1 MKSQEKQNMLND
13 VLPQIE
19 KGSWAGTSILPDDL
33 KDILLRGYETKDL
46 DYKAPIMWDE
56 NNKKA
61 CCEVVKDILG
71 MANTLGGYIV
81 IGVSESPT
89 GFVWNGVTDEQALS
103 FDTSRINRFL
113 QNYVDP
119 PINTTLRKK
128 DHDGKTFVIIGV
140 PRFSDTPHICQKDY
154 PGVLTTPTL
163 YVRTDNNETAPI
175 RSSADFRS
183 ILEQATRNRGDKL
196 LASVRAIL
204 TTGEVTPSPNDEEQ
218 FQAQLWESV
227 GRFDMTLNPY
237 KGKNYSGYREAAF
250 YPTRFEAN
258 RFSLEE
264 VRAAAKRASVD
275 FRGWPFLFVS
285 RQLDETYTIQDGL
298 ESLVECPDFNG
309 NDRVDFWQ
317 LHQSGFFYQRV
328 LMWEE
333 SYQRKQGQPPAM
345 DVGAMAMYAAEAIHC
360 LTKLYEGLVDDTDQV
375 RFCLRVLGTNGRQLK
390 TFDPGK
396 GSLSRAYISKVP
408 EIRFDRVLPLV
419 EWRAA
424 IVENAVAICKEM
436 FLRFNWEQP
445 NLGAT
450 REIIQKM
457 FARRL

>member
-1 MKSQEKQNMLND
+1 MTDFVREAEDEPKEAN
-13 VLPQIE
+13 V
-19 KGSWAGTSILPDDL
+19 GSDEL

-46 DYKAPIMWDE
+46 DYKAAAVWDE

-61 CCEVVKDILG
+61 CCELVKDILG
-71 MANTLGGYIV
+71 VANTRGGYIV

-89 GFVWNGVTDEQALS
+89 GFVWDGVTEKQALS
-103 FDTSRINRFL
+103 FDTSRLNRFL
-113 QNYVDP
+113 QNYADP
-119 PINTTLRKK
+119 PINATLRKK
-128 DHDGKTFVIIGV
+128 NNDGKTFIIIGV
-140 PRFSDTPHICQKDY
+140 PRFSDTPHICQKEY
-154 PGVLTTPTL
+154 PGVLTAPTL
-163 YVRTDNNETAPI
+163 YVRTDNNETAPM

-183 ILEQATRNRGDKL
+183 MVEQAVRNRTDKL
-196 LASVRAIL
+196 LESFRGIL

-227 GRFDMTLNPY
+227 GRFDMTVNPY
-237 KGKNYSGYREAAF
+237 KEKNYSGYRETAF
-250 YPTRFEAN
+250 YTTRFEAN

-298 ESLVECPDFNG
+298 ESLVAHPDFNG
-309 NDRVDFWQ
+309 NDRVDFWRLQ
-317 LHQSGFFYQRV
+317 QSGFFYQRV

-333 SYQRKQGQPPAM
+333 SYQRKPGQPPTM
-345 DVGAMAMYAAEAIHC
+345 DVGAMAMYTAEAIHC
-360 LTKLYEGLVDDTDQV
+360 LTKVYESLLDDTDQV

-390 TFDPGK
+390 TFDPRK
-396 GSLSRAYISKVP
+396 VPLSRAYISKLP
-408 EIRFDRVLPLV
+408 EICFDRVLPLV

-424 IVENAVAICKEM
+424 IVDHAVAICKEV

-445 NLGAT
+445 SLGVI